1 VVAGMTLQNG
11 GCLNMLQGGSIFIDK
26 NGGTV
31 SNCVIEAAY
40 TYLNSYAS
48 GARLEAGLVTHCIF
62 RDNLCGSDCGDW
74 QGYARGGVLELN
86 GTARAENCLL
96 VNNSQYQNV
105 SLVHLYSN
113 SIMRNCTII
122 NSGLSVTNDYCK
134 EFSPLLLDSNSQAI
148 NVVIAGVT
156 NKIDGAA
163 CGPTGKVAN
172 FINGA
177 VDCDITGL
185 GFNENTIVGTATEF
199 FKNYAAKDYRPNEN
213 GPLVG
218 KGVNYSP
225 MAAVDLAGEA
235 RLVGSRI
242 DIGCYEAPPFGTILI
257 VK

>member
-1 VVAGMTLQNG
+1 
-11 GCLNMLQGGSIFIDK
+11 MLQGGSIFIDK

-96 VNNSQYQNV
+96 ENNSQYQNV

-122 NSGLSVTNDYCK
+122 NSGLSVTNNYCK

-185 GFNENTIVGTATEF
+185 GFNENTIVGTKEDF
-199 FKNYAAKDYRPNEN
+199 FTNYADGNYRPKT
-213 GPLVG
+213 G
-218 KGVNYSP
+218 GVLANAGLNYEGMSLY
-225 MAAVDLAGEA
+225 DLTGTQQ
-235 RLVGSRI
+235 RVIGGRI
-242 DIGCYEAPPFGTILI
+242 DIGCYESYDAGTLLIL
-257 VK
+257 K